1 MTKLSVNVN
10 AVAYLR
16 NRRDVPW
23 PDLIQI
29 CRAVMD
35 AGSIGITV
43 HPRPDERHIRRTDVH
58 DIAALIAR
66 DYPSAEFNIE
76 GYPTPDFLALCQS
89 VSPAQVTLVPDA
101 PGQSTSDHGWDI
113 AANDALLRDVI
124 AQIKAFGARVSLFV
138 DPDPST
144 AALALSVGADRI
156 EIYTGPYGGATGDAA
171 QIELEK
177 IVQTVAAARALGLG
191 VNIGHD
197 LTDINLR
204 PLMARTQD
212 VAEASIGHGI
222 TAHALMVGFPQ
233 AVRDY
238 IAALDGRA

>member
-23 PDLIQI
+23 PDLLQI

-43 HPRPDERHIRRTDVH
+43 HPRPDERHVRRSDVQN
-58 DIAALIAR
+58 ISQLIAR
-66 DYPSAEFNIE
+66 EYPTAEFNIE
-76 GYPTPDFLALCQS
+76 GYPTDDFLDLCKAAK
-89 VSPAQVTLVPDA
+89 PAQVTLVPDA

-113 AANDALLRDVI
+113 AANSEMLRDVI
-124 AQIKAFGARVSLFV
+124 ARIKAFGARVSLFV
-138 DPDPST
+138 DPDPSL
-144 AALALSVGADRI
+144 AALAGDVGADRI
-156 EIYTGPYGGATGDAA
+156 EIYTGPYGGATGATA
-171 QIELEK
+171 KAELEK
-177 IVQTVAAARALGLG
+177 IIATVDAAKTLGLG

-197 LTDINLR
+197 LTDDNLR
-204 PLMARTQD
+204 PIMARTNY
-212 VAEASIGHGI
+212 VTEASIGHGI

-238 IAALDGRA
+238 IAALDSRG